1 MPYHIPFEHRHRPQ
15 PVYIGFDV
23 RPKRKFN
30 WWGFWGLL
38 MSLGSFLTA
47 GFASPLA
54 LLVSLNG
61 MRKVKGPRKA
71 AAAGTIFSLLGVML
85 AGSIVTFA
93 VHEEQAHRHHRMEK
107 QRQREIAVQVE
118 DTEATILVARHELDE
133 FREDTGYLPSG
144 IDGNMLMLKHTDA
157 WGNEIR
163 YDAENEPASL
173 RSAGPDMEYNTA
185 DDVVSEVKG
194 RLEKF
199 DSPINVDVADAE

>member
-1 MPYHIPFEHRHRPQ
+1 MPYHIPFEHRRRPQ
-15 PVYIGFDV
+15 PIYIGFDV
-23 RPKRKFN
+23 PQRPRRKFN

-61 MRKVKGPRKA
+61 MRKKKGPRKA

-93 VHEEQAHRHHRMEK
+93 VHEESAHRHRIHERK
-107 QRQREIAVQVE
+107 RQREIAAQVE
-118 DTEATILVARHELDE
+118 ETEVAIAVAAHELDE
-133 FREDTGYLPSG
+133 FCEETGYLPTG

-163 YDAENEPASL
+163 YDAESQPAKL
-173 RSAGPDMEYNTA
+173 RSAGADQTYNTD
-185 DDVVSEVKG
+185 DDVTSELKG
-194 RLEKF
+194 ELEKI
-199 DSPINVDVADAE
+199 DTSLKVAS